1 MPMENKKPVRLDS
14 KKALATEEI
23 RDRLSPLF
31 KEEGLEL
38 ILLFGSVIK
47 GDIHKRSDIDL
58 AFQFD
63 KPIDILSLTN
73 RVIRLLHTD
82 NIDVVDLKHSSPLLK
97 YSIAKNGRL
106 LYERSPGIFNKFC
119 SQAFKIYIDTKKLRN
134 AQAKAII
141 HFLEAKGL
149 I

>member
-1 MPMENKKPVRLDS
+1 MPMETKKPVRLDS
-14 KKALATEEI
+14 RKVLTTEEI
-23 RDRLSPLF
+23 RDKLSLLF

-38 ILLFGSVIK
+38 VLLFGSVVK

-82 NIDVVDLKHSSPLLK
+82 NIDVIDIKRSSPLLR
-97 YSIAKNGRL
+97 YSIAKNCRL
-106 LYERSPGIFNKFC
+106 LYEKLPGMFNEFC
-119 SQAFKIYIDTKKLRN
+119 SLAFKMYVDTKKLRN
-134 AQAKAII
+134 AQAKAIG
-141 HFLEAKGL
+141 HYLQAKGL
-149 I
+149 L